1 MFNTIFDT
9 SATGLD
15 IKSALLAAGAALIL
29 GLALAITHQKTSQT
43 TKGFLVTLATLPLL
57 VMAVMIMING
67 NLGTSIAILGAFSL
81 IRFRSLQG
89 RAKDLLAIFFAMMI
103 GLACGMGHIL
113 FGTVIT
119 IIAIIAIILFTYT
132 RFLEP
137 DSHERVLKVVIPE
150 DLDYDEVF
158 TDIFK
163 KYTSRHRLVKMKTMN
178 MGSLYKLTYDVKIK
192 RGVKEKEF
200 LDEIRVKNCNLK
212 VLLSECYAVNRR
224 RLCGRIRN
232 GERRKPLRRI

>member
-9 SATGLD
+9 STVGLE
-15 IKSALLAAGAALIL
+15 IGTALIAAGAAIVL
-29 GLALAITHQKTSQT
+29 GLALAITHMKTSQT
-43 TKGFLVTLATLPLL
+43 TKGFLITLATLPLL

-113 FGTVIT
+113 FGAIITV
-119 IIAIIAIILFTYT
+119 IAIIAILLFSYT
-132 RFLEP
+132 HFLEP
-137 DSHERVLKVVIPE
+137 DRHERVLKVVIPE
-150 DLDYDEVF
+150 DLDYEEVF
-158 TDIFK
+158 ADVFK
-163 KYTSRHRLVKMKTMN
+163 KYTSRSHLVKMKTIN
-178 MGSLYKLTYDVKIK
+178 MGSLYKLTYDVKLK
-192 RGVKEKEF
+192 HNVKEKEF

-212 VLLSECYAVNRR
+212 VLLSEPCCEEEV
-224 RLCGRIRN
+224 
-232 GERRKPLRRI
+232 